1 MRLSK
6 IQKDILFVLF
16 ALEQK
21 GKQDPVT
28 GMNLLSIINKGSS
41 SELYD
46 TNFRTSCHTLNTNK
60 LVNKYRTSSLK
71 LAWALTEAGRAIA
84 CIIFNERS

>member
-1 MRLSK
+1 VRLSK

-21 GKQDPVT
+21 GKQEPVT

-46 TNFRTSCHTLNTNK
+46 TNFRTSCHTLNSNK

-71 LAWALTEAGRAIA
+71 LAWTLTEAGRAIA